1 MGYTTA
7 QAKEFI
13 ADIAPYVQKYAKE
26 YGYKV
31 CSPIIAQAIC
41 ESGITSVLA
50 TRYFNYFGL
59 KAGSSTKGAW
69 GVWDGTVVK
78 LSTKEEYTPGTLTSI
93 KDFFRVFREDATH
106 TAMENGVRGYFEFLN
121 YSRYKALKNCST
133 PKEFLQAIVKAG
145 YCTSTTYV
153 NTCMNIISKYDLTKW
168 DSVSV
173 PVVAEPVKDP
183 EPTAYA
189 IGNVYTT
196 QVDLY
201 VRNKA
206 DGSKLKYD
214 ALTQDAKQHAYYDN
228 YGCAILRKGTK
239 VTCKS
244 ITKLK
249 TTTWIKIPS
258 GWICAI
264 SGEKIYIK

>member
-13 ADIAPYVQKYAKE
+13 SDIAPYIQKYSKE

-31 CSPIIAQAIC
+31 VSPIIAQAIC
-41 ESGITSVLA
+41 ESGITSVLSI
-50 TRYFNYFGL
+50 RYFNYFGL
-59 KAGSSTKGAW
+59 KAGSSTKGVF

-93 KDFFRVFREDATH
+93 KDLFRVFREDSEH

-121 YSRYKALKNCST
+121 YSRYKALKNCTT
-133 PKEFLQAIVKAG
+133 PKEFLQTIVKAG

-153 NTCMNIISKYDLTKW
+153 NTCMNIINKYDLTKW
-168 DSVSV
+168 DADTVVEEKATTTEAYSVG
-173 PVVAEPVKDP
+173 K
-183 EPTAYA
+183 T
-189 IGNVYTT
+189 YTT
-196 QVDLY
+196 QSDLY
-201 VRNKA
+201 VRSKA

-214 ALTQDAKQHAYYDN
+214 ALTQDAKAHAKYDS
-228 YGCAILRKGTK
+228 YGCAILCKGTK

-244 ITKLK
+244 IVELK
-249 TTTWIKIPS
+249 TSTWIKNPS
-258 GWICAI
+258 GWICAKNKT
-264 SGEKIYIK
+264 STYIK